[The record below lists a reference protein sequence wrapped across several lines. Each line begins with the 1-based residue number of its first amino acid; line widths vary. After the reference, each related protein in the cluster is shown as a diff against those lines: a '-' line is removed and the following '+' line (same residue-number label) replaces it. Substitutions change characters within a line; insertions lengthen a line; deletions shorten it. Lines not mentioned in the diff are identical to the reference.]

1 MKREL
6 LIALGATTLVVGMAG
21 CSKDAKPSGTSSSP
35 SSTSSSSAASSS
47 AAISPSA
54 ASGSPAAAG
63 EWKVI
68 VGGMPITINGPVV
81 CETNQGKFSIAI
93 GDMVNGVIVGLEQ
106 DASAVRNAGLGTV
119 DGVVLSFTEG
129 APGNSAQATKNGNT
143 YQITGTATGVD
154 NAGQQVS
161 KTFEVDATCP

>member
-6 LIALGATTLVVGMAG
+6 LIALGAATLVVGMAG
-21 CSKDAKPSGTSSSP
+21 CSKDEKPSAG
-35 SSTSSSSAASSS
+35 SSSAATSSSGAAAPSS
-47 AAISPSA
+47 AALSPATSA
-54 ASGSPAAAG
+54 APAAAG
-63 EWKVI
+63 ETKVI
-68 VGGMPITINGPVV
+68 IGGQPQTVSGPVV

-93 GDMVNGVIVGLEQ
+93 GDMITGVIVGLEQ
-106 DASAVRNAGLGTV
+106 DASAVRSAGLGTV

-129 APGNSAQATKNGNT
+129 APGNSAKATKNGNT

>member
-6 LIALGATTLVVGMAG
+6 LITLGAATLVVGMAG
-21 CSKDAKPSGTSSSP
+21 CSKDEKPSGTSTSP
-35 SSTSSSSAASSS
+35 ATTSGAATSSSAATSP
-47 AAISPSA
+47 AAPS
-54 ASGSPAAAG
+54 SPAAAG
-63 EWKVI
+63 ETKVI
-68 VGGMPITINGPVV
+68 IGGQPQNVSGPVV

-93 GDMVNGVIVGLEQ
+93 GDMMTGVIVGLEQ
-106 DASAVRNAGLGTV
+106 DASAVRSAGLGTV
-119 DGVVLSFTEG
+119 DGVVLSFTDG
-129 APGNSAQATKNGNT
+129 APGNSAKATKNGNS

>member
-6 LIALGATTLVVGMAG
+6 IVLSAATLVAGMAG
-21 CSKDAKPSGTSSSP
+21 CSKDDQPSGPSSSSP
-35 SSTSSSSAASSS
+35 ASSS
-47 AAISPSA
+47 AAASSA
-54 ASGSPAAAG
+54 AGSPAAAPAAAG
-63 EWKVI
+63 ETKVI
-68 VGGMPITINGPVV
+68 IGGQPQTVSGPVV
-81 CETNQGKFSIAI
+81 CETNQGRFSIAI
-93 GDMVNGVIVGLEQ
+93 GDMITGVIVGLEQ
-106 DASAVRNAGLGTV
+106 DASAVRSAGLGTV

-129 APGNSAQATKNGNT
+129 APGNSAKATKNGNA

>member
-6 LIALGATTLVVGMAG
+6 LVALGATTLVVGMAA
-21 CSKDAKPSGTSSSP
+21 CSKDEKSSGTTSSSP
-35 SSTSSSSAASSS
+35 ASSS
-47 AAISPSA
+47 AAAPAGPATSSA
-54 ASGSPAAAG
+54 APASPAAAG
-63 EWKVI
+63 ETKVI
-68 VGGMPITINGPVV
+68 IGGQPQPVSGAVV

-93 GDMVNGVIVGLEQ
+93 GDMMTGVIVGLEQ
-106 DASAVRNAGLGTV
+106 DASAVRSAGLGTV

-129 APGNSAQATKNGNT
+129 APGNSAKATKTGNS

-161 KTFEVDATCP
+161 KTFEVEATCP

>member
-6 LIALGATTLVVGMAG
+6 LIALGAATLVVSMAG
-21 CSKDAKPSGTSSSP
+21 CSKEEKSSGTSSSSTSTTP
-35 SSTSSSSAASSS
+35 SSSGAPA
-47 AAISPSA
+47 SPSA
-54 ASGSPAAAG
+54 AAAPAAAG
-63 EWKVI
+63 ETKVI
-68 VGGMPITINGPVV
+68 IGGQPQPVSGPVV

-93 GDMVNGVIVGLEQ
+93 GDIITGVIVGLEQ
-106 DASAVRNAGLGTV
+106 DASAVRSAGLGTV

-129 APGNSAQATKNGNT
+129 APGNSAKATKNGNA

>member
-6 LIALGATTLVVGMAG
+6 LVALSATTLVVSMAG
-21 CSKDAKPSGTSSSP
+21 CSKDEKSSGTSSS
-35 SSTSSSSAASSS
+35 SASSS
-47 AAISPSA
+47 ATSSAPAPSSSPA
-54 ASGSPAAAG
+54 AAPAAAG
-63 EWKVI
+63 ETKVI
-68 VGGMPITINGPVV
+68 IGGLPQPVSGAVV
-81 CETNQGKFSIAI
+81 CETNQGRFSIAI
-93 GDMVNGVIVGLEQ
+93 GDMMTGVIVGLEQ
-106 DASAVRNAGLGTV
+106 DASAVRSAGLGTV

-129 APGNSAQATKNGNT
+129 APGNSAKATKNGNS

>member
-6 LIALGATTLVVGMAG
+6 LIALGAATLVVSMSG
-21 CSKDAKPSGTSSSP
+21 CAKNEKPSGT
-35 SSTSSSSAASSS
+35 SSSAASSS
-47 AAISPSA
+47 AASSA
-54 ASGSPAAAG
+54 ATSSSAAANTPAAAG
-63 EWKVI
+63 GTQVI
-68 VGGMPITINGPVV
+68 IGGQPQNVSGPVV

-93 GDMVNGVIVGLEQ
+93 GDIITGVIVGLEQ
-106 DASAVRNAGLGTV
+106 DASAVRSAGLGTI
-119 DGVVLSFTEG
+119 DGVVLSYTEG
-129 APGNSAQATKNGNT
+129 APGNSAKATKNGNA

>member
-21 CSKDAKPSGTSSSP
+21 CSKDEKSSGTSSS
-35 SSTSSSSAASSS
+35 SATSSSAPTSSTAAAS
-47 AAISPSA
+47 PT
-54 ASGSPAAAG
+54 ASTPAAAG
-63 EWKVI
+63 ATKVI
-68 VGGMPITINGPVV
+68 IGGQAQNVSGPVV

-93 GDMVNGVIVGLEQ
+93 GDMMTGVIVGLEQ

-129 APGNSAQATKNGNT
+129 APGNSAKATKNGNT

>member
-6 LIALGATTLVVGMAG
+6 LIALSAATLVVGMSG
-21 CSKDAKPSGTSSSP
+21 CSKDEKPSGTNS
-35 SSTSSSSAASSS
+35 SSSSATSS
-47 AAISPSA
+47 AAATSSPGSA
-54 ASGSPAAAG
+54 PSSASPAAAG
-63 EWKVI
+63 ETKVI
-68 VGGMPITINGPVV
+68 IGGQVQPVSGPVV

-93 GDMVNGVIVGLEQ
+93 GEVITGVIVGLEQ
-106 DASAVRNAGLGTV
+106 DASAVRSAGLGTV

-129 APGNSAQATKNGNT
+129 APGNTAKATKNGNA